1 MQCTYSIM
9 NYNLLC
15 QLMFATRI
23 TCYINP
29 QKSWALPTLLSI
41 LGLLIRRIKRILNS
55 PILTGEGMVVGWVS
69 SPCSGYEGAAQLR
82 SPFVAAAGGDIR
94 DVWMSPASA
103 VQPSAAGFSRQQ
115 TSVAQNSE
123 VENPGKRR
131 KIPRVT
137 ASGRVRVAR
146 H

>member
-1 MQCTYSIM
+1 
-9 NYNLLC
+9 
-15 QLMFATRI
+15 
-23 TCYINP
+23 
-29 QKSWALPTLLSI
+29 
-41 LGLLIRRIKRILNS
+41 
-55 PILTGEGMVVGWVS
+55 MVVGWVG
-69 SPCSGYEGAAQLR
+69 SPCSGYEGAAHLR
-82 SPFVAAAGGDIR
+82 SPFVAAGGGDVRDVR

-103 VQPSAAGFSRQQ
+103 IQPSAAGFGRQQ
-115 TSVAQNSE
+115 TSVAANSE

>member
-1 MQCTYSIM
+1 
-9 NYNLLC
+9 
-15 QLMFATRI
+15 
-23 TCYINP
+23 
-29 QKSWALPTLLSI
+29 
-41 LGLLIRRIKRILNS
+41 
-55 PILTGEGMVVGWVS
+55 MVVGWVS
-69 SPCSGYEGAAQLR
+69 SPCSGYEGAAHLR
-82 SPFVAAAGGDIR
+82 TPFVAAGGDVR

-103 VQPSAAGFSRQQ
+103 FQPPSTAGFARQQ

>member
-1 MQCTYSIM
+1 
-9 NYNLLC
+9 
-15 QLMFATRI
+15 MFVTRI
-23 TCYINP
+23 TFYINP
-29 QKSWALPTLLSI
+29 QKSWALPTLLSS
-41 LGLLIRRIKRILNS
+41 LGLLIRRTNRILNS
-55 PILTGEGMVVGWVS
+55 TFLTGEGMVVGWVS
-69 SPCSGYEGAAQLR
+69 SPCSGYEGGAHLR
-82 SPFVAAAGGDIR
+82 SPPFVAAGGGDVRDVR

-103 VQPSAAGFSRQQ
+103 IQPPSAAGFSRQQ
-115 TSVAQNSE
+115 TSVAENSE

>member
-1 MQCTYSIM
+1 
-9 NYNLLC
+9 
-15 QLMFATRI
+15 
-23 TCYINP
+23 
-29 QKSWALPTLLSI
+29 
-41 LGLLIRRIKRILNS
+41 
-55 PILTGEGMVVGWVS
+55 MVVGWVS
-69 SPCSGYEGAAQLR
+69 SPCSGYEGAAHLR
-82 SPFVAAAGGDIR
+82 SPFVAAGGGDVR

-103 VQPSAAGFSRQQ
+103 IQPPSAAGFSRQQ

>member
-1 MQCTYSIM
+1 
-9 NYNLLC
+9 
-15 QLMFATRI
+15 
-23 TCYINP
+23 
-29 QKSWALPTLLSI
+29 
-41 LGLLIRRIKRILNS
+41 
-55 PILTGEGMVVGWVS
+55 MVVGWVS
-69 SPCSGYEGAAQLR
+69 SPCSGYEGAAHLR
-82 SPFVAAAGGDIR
+82 SPFLAASGGDVR

-103 VQPSAAGFSRQQ
+103 VQPPSAAGFSRQQ

>member
-1 MQCTYSIM
+1 MKKSSQVKRSGPRIKCFI
-9 NYNLLC
+9 NL
-15 QLMFATRI
+15 
-23 TCYINP
+23 
-29 QKSWALPTLLSI
+29 QKSWPVPALPSSLE
-41 LGLLIRRIKRILNS
+41 LLIRRITSNIGFLNS
-55 PILTGEGMVVGWVS
+55 PFLTGEGMVVGWVG
-69 SPCSGYEGAAQLR
+69 SPCSGYEGAAHLR
-82 SPFVAAAGGDIR
+82 SPFLAAGSDVRDAR

-103 VQPSAAGFSRQQ
+103 IQPPAAAGFSRQQ

>member
-1 MQCTYSIM
+1 
-9 NYNLLC
+9 
-15 QLMFATRI
+15 
-23 TCYINP
+23 
-29 QKSWALPTLLSI
+29 
-41 LGLLIRRIKRILNS
+41 
-55 PILTGEGMVVGWVS
+55 MVVGWVS
-69 SPCSGYEGAAQLR
+69 SPCSGYEGAAHLR
-82 SPFVAAAGGDIR
+82 SPFLAAGGDVRDAR

-103 VQPSAAGFSRQQ
+103 VQPSAVGFSRQP

>member
-1 MQCTYSIM
+1 
-9 NYNLLC
+9 
-15 QLMFATRI
+15 
-23 TCYINP
+23 
-29 QKSWALPTLLSI
+29 
-41 LGLLIRRIKRILNS
+41 
-55 PILTGEGMVVGWVS
+55 MVVGWVS
-69 SPCSGYEGAAQLR
+69 SPCSGYEGAAHLR
-82 SPFVAAAGGDIR
+82 SPFLAASGGDVRDAR

-103 VQPSAAGFSRQQ
+103 FQPPPTAGFARQQ